1 MSERIL
7 ISTFGFDPEKVLR
20 ALRWIGYDRLTLVA
34 GGKSLREPGFRRLE
48 AAVRAAGDSVEI
60 VSVDPFDFRS
70 CFEGAVGAIQRHRR
84 AGREV
89 RVNVSGGTKVLA
101 DATLLAA
108 FQEGVEAW
116 HCEEAP
122 VRLPVLKGVSFADS
136 LSSTQKAILSVIE
149 KPQTTSQLVER
160 LRGQGHS
167 ERSVQTAI
175 SHLREQGLIALA
187 LRGGAAVV
195 SIDPKGR
202 WVVPPLAFRFDET
215 SEGRNQH

>member
-70 CFEGAVGAIQRHRR
+70 CFEGALGVIERHRR

-101 DATLLAA
+101 DAALLAA

-116 HCEEAP
+116 HCEDLP
-122 VRLPVLKGVSFADS
+122 VRLPILRGVSFADRLNVADRAV
-136 LSSTQKAILSVIE
+136 LSCLDRPRPSTKI
-149 KPQTTSQLVER
+149 VER
-160 LRGQGHS
+160 LVGEGYSKLAAQAAIARLRDQGFLSLTLQHGS
-167 ERSVQTAI
+167 AI
-175 SHLREQGLIALA
+175 VAVAPAAAWFARRLR
-187 LRGGAAVV
+187 
-195 SIDPKGR
+195 
-202 WVVPPLAFRFDET
+202 
-215 SEGRNQH
+215 

>member
-20 ALRWIGYDRLTLVA
+20 ALRWIGYDRLALVA
-34 GGKSLREPGFRRLE
+34 GGRSVREPGFRRLE
-48 AAVRAAGDSVEI
+48 AAVRASGDSVE
-60 VSVDPFDFRS
+60 VVVVDPFDFRS
-70 CFEGAVGAIQRHRR
+70 CFEGALAAIQRHRR

-136 LSSTQKAILSVIE
+136 LSPAQKAVLSSIE
-149 KPQTTSQLVER
+149 RPQTTAQIVER
-160 LRGQGHS
+160 LRGLGYS
-167 ERSVQTAI
+167 DRSTQTAI
-175 SHLREQGLIALA
+175 TRLREQGLIAVK

-195 SIDPKGR
+195 TIDPKVKWFVR
-202 WVVPPLAFRFDET
+202 AL
-215 SEGRNQH
+215 S

>member
-101 DATLLAA
+101 DAALLAA

-116 HCEEAP
+116 HCEGAP
-122 VRLPVLKGVSFADS
+122 VRLPVLKGVSFGDS
-136 LSSTQKAILSVIE
+136 LSSGQKAVLSVID
-149 KPQTTSQLVER
+149 KPQTTSQIVER
-160 LRGQGHS
+160 LQGQGHS
-167 ERSVQTAI
+167 DRSVQAAI
-175 SHLREQGLIALA
+175 TRLREQGLVAVT

-195 SIDPKGR
+195 SIDPKVKWFVR
-202 WVVPPLAFRFDET
+202 ALT
-215 SEGRNQH
+215 

>member
-20 ALRWIGYDRLTLVA
+20 ALRWIGYDRLALVT

-48 AAVRAAGDSVEI
+48 AAVQATGDSLEV

-70 CFEGAVGAIQRHRR
+70 CFEGALGAIQRHRR

-101 DATLLAA
+101 DAALLAA

-116 HCEEAP
+116 HCEERP
-122 VRLPVLKGVSFADS
+122 VRLPVLRGVAFSDS
-136 LSSTQKAILSVIE
+136 LNAIQKAILVAIE
-149 KPQTTSQLVER
+149 RPQAVARLVER
-160 LRGQGHS
+160 LGSQGHS
-167 ERSVQTAI
+167 ERGVQAAI
-175 SHLREQGLIALA
+175 NRLREQGLVAVT

-195 SIDPKGR
+195 SVDPGVKWFVR
-202 WVVPPLAFRFDET
+202 ALTVR
-215 SEGRNQH
+215 